1 LLREATVRYLRATDM
16 KLPWILLPL
25 AVVGCG
31 RKSAPATPVVATE
44 AASEA
49 NPRTIDRGDGCV
61 VEVTREGAGREAHV
75 GDDVLVAYDA
85 HVKDAEATIASTRGW
100 DAPCR
105 FRIGERGTISGL
117 SRGLEGIRAGSK
129 IRIEVPPALGYGKDG
144 CPGSNVPA
152 DATLVFEVELLGV
165 R

>member
-1 LLREATVRYLRATDM
+1 M
-16 KLPWILLPL
+16 KLTWLFL
-25 AVVGCG
+25 ACLASGCG
-31 RKSAPATPVVATE
+31 RKSP
-44 AASEA
+44 AASPAATTAGAETGLESS
-49 NPRTIDRGDGCV
+49 PRTIDRGDGCV

-100 DAPCR
+100 DTPCR
-105 FRIGERGTISGL
+105 FRIGDRGTIRGL
-117 SRGLEGIRAGSK
+117 SRGLEGVREGSK
-129 IRIEVPPALGYGKDG
+129 VRIEVPPELGYGKDG